1 MITLVKMSLYGIDE
15 AIDIELAMLSDHTLV
30 MELYAIDGER
40 LVTESHQL
48 VPGVISCMCV
58 GCG

>member
-1 MITLVKMSLYGIDE
+1 MKVSRYGVDE
-15 AIDIELAMLSDHTLV
+15 AINVELAMLGDHTLWV
-30 MELYAIDGER
+30 ELYAIDGER

-48 VPGVISCMCV
+48 VLGVISCMCM

>member
-1 MITLVKMSLYGIDE
+1 MKVSLYGVDE
-15 AIDIELAMLSDHTLV
+15 AINVELAMLGDHTLGV
-30 MELYAIDGER
+30 ELDGER

-48 VPGVISCMCV
+48 VPGVISCMCM